1 MMMHWL
7 GSSHEGS
14 DAQGCR
20 EGQADYKRQID
31 HDYQIRSVGTFWEKC
46 WGKNLSQ
53 WEVKFHGFSDSPAT
67 APSDQ
72 IDHVQG
78 IPLPILT

>member
-1 MMMHWL
+1 MSFPPKKMLEDIQWTSAYMIMHWL

-31 HDYQIRSVGTFWEKC
+31 HDYQIRSVGHFLGEML
-46 WGKNLSQ
+46 GL
-53 WEVKFHGFSDSPAT
+53 KFESMGGEISWIFR
-67 APSDQ
+67 
-72 IDHVQG
+72 
-78 IPLPILT
+78 